1 MPSLRASA
9 ALAAGLLFAGL
20 PARGAELSGRVVLI
34 EKGRASTDP
43 SIDARRAVVWFEPEA
58 KAPVKSAV
66 HPGSAAAGEGGALQ
80 PVVVDMATV
89 RKQFHPQVLVVPVGS
104 TVRFTN
110 QDPILHNAFSVSG
123 RNAFDSGLVGPGKA
137 REAVFKEPSVTRVFC
152 NVHHAMFAHVVVVS
166 TPHYTQPGAGGAF
179 RLDRLPAGRGTLRVW
194 HERGE
199 AQALALT
206 LPAAAPLDLRIEV
219 TQPRVPPHKNKLGKS
234 YSGGGYG

>member
-20 PARGAELSGRVVLI
+20 PARGAELSGRVVLF
-34 EKGRASTDP
+34 EKGRATTDP
-43 SIDARRAVVWFEPEA
+43 SVDARRAVVWFEPET
-58 KAPVKSAV
+58 KAPAKTAV

-80 PVVVDMATV
+80 PVVVEMATV

-104 TVRFTN
+104 TVRFPN
-110 QDPILHNAFSVSG
+110 QDPILHNVFSVSG
-123 RNAFDSGLVGPGKA
+123 GNAFDLGLVGAGKGKQA
-137 REAVFKEPSVTRVFC
+137 LFKEAGVVRVFC

-199 AQALALT
+199 AQALAVT
-206 LPAAAPLDLRIEV
+206 LPVATPLDLRIEV
-219 TQPRVPPHKNKLGKS
+219 TQPRVPPHKNKQGKS